1 MSGSFSRSLDLL
13 SETWRV
19 LVKDR
24 ELLLFPVMSGAVT
37 LIIILSFLLPAI
49 FFGLTDQISRTN
61 PIFIFAAI
69 YIFYFVSYAVVIF
82 FNTGLITC
90 AAIRLSGGDPTIR
103 DGLSNAIRHLGSIL
117 AWAAVAASV
126 GLILDTISRRSGL
139 LGRILIAIIG
149 FVWSLST
156 FLVIPVMIFEDKGV
170 FEAVHESFAL
180 LKRTWGENI
189 IANFTL
195 GILYIPA
202 ILMMLFCV
210 VTPFF
215 GNIWVIFASISVT
228 ILLIAVAGIVHSALQ
243 GIFITALYYY
253 ARTGEMPHYIRGDI
267 IRNAFA
273 KKPPVL

>member
-1 MSGSFSRSLDLL
+1 MPGSFSRSLDLL

-19 LVKDR
+19 LAKDR

-37 LIIILSFLLPAI
+37 LIIILSFLLPVI
-49 FFGLTDQISRTN
+49 FFGLTNQIGRIH

-69 YIFYFVSYAVVIF
+69 YLFYYISYAVVIF
-82 FNTGLITC
+82 FNTGLVTC

-103 DGLSNAIRHLGSIL
+103 DGLSNAFRHLGSIL
-117 AWAAVAASV
+117 AWAAVAATV
-126 GLILDTISRRSGL
+126 GLILGTISQRSGL

-149 FVWSLST
+149 FVWSLAT
-156 FLVIPVMIFEDKGV
+156 FLVIPVMIFEDRGV
-170 FEAVHESFAL
+170 IESIHESFSL

-202 ILMMLFCV
+202 ILMMIFCAI
-210 VTPFF
+210 TPLF
-215 GNIWVIFASISVT
+215 GNIWVIFASISIT
-228 ILLIAVAGIVHSALQ
+228 ILLIAVAGIFHSTLQ

-253 ARTGEMPHYIRGDI
+253 AKTGEMPRYIRGDM